1 MIQAIA
7 YLLVIVIAEFITVLV
22 QPLWGVVVH
31 AVLLAVLILH
41 SALSR
46 EHLYRQLFLSLAL
59 VPLVRILSLS
69 LPLVN
74 IPRLWWEPIIYAP
87 LLIAAIEAARILGY
101 KLSDLGL
108 NVRIPWLQAAV
119 MLTGLGFGFT
129 EYFILRPEPR
139 IPSLTLAEFW
149 LPALI
154 LLTTTG
160 FVEEFIFRGV
170 MQRAAVRT
178 FGRWGIVYVSL
189 LFAVLHMGYLS
200 WIDVTFVF
208 VVALFFGWVVNKTGS
223 LLGVT
228 LSHGLT
234 NVILF
239 LVAPFLF

>member
-1 MIQAIA
+1 MIQALA
-7 YLLVIVIAEFITVLV
+7 YLLVVVVAELVTVLV
-22 QPLWGVVVH
+22 QPLWGVAGY

-41 SALSR
+41 SALAR
-46 EHLYRQLFLSLAL
+46 EHPYRQLFLSLAL

-87 LLIAAIEAARILGY
+87 LLIAAIEAARVLGY
-101 KLSDLGL
+101 KPGDLGL
-108 NVRIPWLQAAV
+108 NIKMSRLQAAV

-129 EYFILRPEPR
+129 EYFILSPEPR

-154 LLTTTG
+154 LLVTTG
-160 FVEEFIFRGV
+160 FVEELIFRGV

-178 FGRWGIVYVSL
+178 FGGWGIVYVSL
-189 LFAVLHMGYLS
+189 LFAILHLGFLS
-200 WIDVTFVF
+200 WIDVIFVF
-208 VVALFFGWVVNKTGS
+208 AVALFFGYVVNKTGS

-228 LSHGLT
+228 LSHGIT
-234 NVILF
+234 NIILF